1 MYSLDINFLNDR
13 PDYKKPEGGRQK
25 TAVVNTDSRRPL
37 FVGAAVAVALLAAV
51 GGALLFLQAQNSS
64 LEERQSALD
73 TQIGDLTAKQK
84 QIADVNNQTKD
95 IKAETN
101 ALASVFNLV
110 KPWSAMMQE
119 VRDRI
124 PPGIQLLTITQS
136 APSIK
141 PTPQPSASP
150 GAPGAAP
157 QALPPADSVLQITGL
172 ANSFND
178 VNDFLLVL
186 QKSNFLKAA
195 DTKLVKASLQKTA
208 TTIEPAKLQKSQ
220 PQQTQLTA
228 DQLPQLPKQVEFQIE
243 TALSDV
249 PASDLL
255 RELDR
260 KGAVG
265 LVTRIEDLQR
275 KGVIQ
280 P

>member
-1 MYSLDINFLNDR
+1 MHSLDINFLNDR
-13 PDYKKPEGGRQK
+13 PEYKPEGARQK
-25 TAVVNTDSRRPL
+25 SKVVSTDSKRPL

-51 GGALLFLQAQNSS
+51 GGSLLFLQAQNAS
-64 LEERQSALD
+64 LAQRQSELD
-73 TQIGDLTAKQK
+73 SQVGDLESKQRN
-84 QIADVNNQTKD
+84 IAAINAQTQEV
-95 IKAETN
+95 KAETG

-124 PPGIQLLTITQS
+124 PPGVQLLTITQS
-136 APSIK
+136 V
-141 PTPQPSASP
+141 PTPQAAPQPSPSP
-150 GAPGAAP
+150 GAATAVVS
-157 QALPPADSVLQITGL
+157 PPASVLQITGL

-186 QKSNFLKAA
+186 QKSNFLKAEN
-195 DTKLVKASLQKTA
+195 TKLVKATLQKEA
-208 TTIEPAKLQKSQ
+208 PRVEPARLRNA
-220 PQQTQLTA
+220 QQQQLNA
-228 DQLPQLPKQVEFQIE
+228 DQLPLLPKQVEFQIE

-265 LVTRIEDLQR
+265 LVTRIENLQR
-275 KGVIQ
+275 KGVIK

>member
-1 MYSLDINFLNDR
+1 MHSLDINFLNDR
-13 PDYKKPEGGRQK
+13 PEYRPEGARQK
-25 TAVVNTDSRRPL
+25 TRTAVTTDSKRPL
-37 FVGAAVAVALLAAV
+37 FIGAAVAVGLIGAAV
-51 GGALLFLQAQNSS
+51 GSLLFLQAQNSS
-64 LEERQSALD
+64 LEQRQSELD
-73 TQIGDLTAKQK
+73 SQLGDLTAKQK
-84 QIADVNNQTKD
+84 QIADINAQTKQ
-95 IKAETN
+95 IKEETG
-101 ALASVFNLV
+101 ALAGVFNLV

-119 VRDRI
+119 MRDRI
-124 PPGIQLLTITQS
+124 PPGVQLLTITQS
-136 APSIK
+136 TPSTQAAAPS
-141 PTPQPSASP
+141 PSPSP
-150 GAPGAAP
+150 GAAASAVP
-157 QALPPADSVLQITGL
+157 PPASVLQITGL

-186 QKSNFLKAA
+186 QKSNFLKAEN
-195 DTKLVKASLQKTA
+195 TKLVKATLQKDA
-208 TTIEPAKLQKSQ
+208 VRIEPVKLKDT
-220 PQQTQLTA
+220 QQQGPA
-228 DQLPQLPKQVEFQIE
+228 AEQLPQLPKQVEFQIE

>member
-13 PDYKKPEGGRQK
+13 PEYRPESSRQK
-25 TAVVNTDSRRPL
+25 TRAVSTDSKRPL
-37 FVGAAVAVALLAAV
+37 FIGAAVAVALLAAA
-51 GGALLFLQAQNSS
+51 GGSLLFLQAQNAS
-64 LEERQSALD
+64 LEQRQAELD
-73 TQIGDLTAKQK
+73 SQLGDLTAKQK
-84 QIADVNNQTKD
+84 QIADINNQTKQ
-95 IKAETN
+95 IKDETG

-124 PPGIQLLTITQS
+124 PPGVQILNITQS
-136 APSIK
+136 VSTGQAS
-141 PTPQPSASP
+141 PQPSASP
-150 GAPGAAP
+150 SPGGAAP
-157 QALPPADSVLQITGL
+157 AVNPPASVLQITGL

-186 QKSNFLKAA
+186 QKSNFLKAEN
-195 DTKLVKASLQKTA
+195 TRLIKATLQKDA
-208 TTIEPAKLQKSQ
+208 PKIESLKLKNT
-220 PQQTQLTA
+220 QQQVPNT
-228 DQLPQLPKQVEFQIE
+228 DELPQLPKQVEFQIE

-275 KGVIQ
+275 KGVIK

>member
-13 PDYKKPEGGRQK
+13 PEYKPEGARQK
-25 TAVVNTDSRRPL
+25 TRTVSTDSRRPL
-37 FVGAAVAVALLAAV
+37 FIGAAIAVALLAAA
-51 GGALLFLQAQNSS
+51 GGSLLFLQAQNAS
-64 LEERQSALD
+64 LEQRQSELD
-73 TQIGDLTAKQK
+73 NQLGDLTAKQK
-84 QIADVNNQTKD
+84 QIADINNQTKQ
-95 IKAETN
+95 IKDETG

-124 PPGIQLLTITQS
+124 PPGVQILNITQS
-136 APSIK
+136 VPSGQ
-141 PTPQPSASP
+141 PSPQPSASP
-150 GAPGAAP
+150 GASPSAAS
-157 QALPPADSVLQITGL
+157 PPSSVLQISGI

-186 QKSNFLKAA
+186 QKSNFLKAEN
-195 DTKLVKASLQKTA
+195 TKLVKATLQKEA
-208 TTIEPAKLQKSQ
+208 VKVEPIKLQNTQQ
-220 PQQTQLTA
+220 PGLNA

-275 KGVIQ
+275 KGVIK

>member
-1 MYSLDINFLNDR
+1 MHSLDINFLNDR
-13 PDYKKPEGGRQK
+13 PEYRPEGSRQK
-25 TAVVNTDSRRPL
+25 TRTAVATDSKRPL
-37 FVGAAVAVALLAAV
+37 VIGAAVAVGLIGAAV
-51 GGALLFLQAQNSS
+51 GSLLFLQAQNSS
-64 LEERQSALD
+64 LEQRQSELD
-73 TQIGDLTAKQK
+73 SQLGDLTAKQK
-84 QIADVNNQTKD
+84 QIADLNAQTKQ
-95 IKAETN
+95 IKDETG
-101 ALASVFNLV
+101 ALAGVFNLV

-119 VRDRI
+119 MRDRI
-124 PPGIQLLTITQS
+124 PPGVQILNITQS
-136 APSIK
+136 TPTTPATPAPS
-141 PTPQPSASP
+141 PSP
-150 GAPGAAP
+150 GAAAP
-157 QALPPADSVLQITGL
+157 VVPPPASVLQISGL

-186 QKSNFLKAA
+186 QKSNFLKAEN
-195 DTKLVKASLQKTA
+195 TKLVKATLQTEA
-208 TTIEPAKLQKSQ
+208 VRIEPVRLQNAQQ
-220 PQQTQLTA
+220 PGLSA
-228 DQLPQLPKQVEFQIE
+228 ERLPQLPKQVEFQIE

>member
-13 PDYKKPEGGRQK
+13 PEYRPEGARQK
-25 TAVVNTDSRRPL
+25 TRVVSTDSKQPL
-37 FVGAAVAVALLAAV
+37 FIGAAVAVGLLAMAV
-51 GGALLFLQAQNSS
+51 GSLLFLQAQNAN
-64 LEERQSALD
+64 LEQRQSELD
-73 TQIGDLTAKQK
+73 SQLGDLTAKQK
-84 QIADVNNQTKD
+84 QIADINTQTKQ
-95 IKAETN
+95 IKDETD

-124 PPGIQLLTITQS
+124 PPGVQILTITQS
-136 APSIK
+136 TPSNQ
-141 PTPQPSASP
+141 PTPQPSPSP
-150 GAPGAAP
+150 GAAAP
-157 QALPPADSVLQITGL
+157 TVIPPASVLQITGI

-186 QKSNFLKAA
+186 QKSNFLKAEN
-195 DTKLVKASLQKTA
+195 TKLMKATLQKEA
-208 TTIEPAKLQKSQ
+208 VKIEPAKLQNA
-220 PQQTQLTA
+220 QQQSLTA
-228 DQLPQLPKQVEFQIE
+228 EQLPQLPRQVEFQIE

>member
-13 PDYKKPEGGRQK
+13 PEYRPEGPRQK
-25 TAVVNTDSRRPL
+25 TRAVSTDSRRPL
-37 FVGAAVAVALLAAV
+37 FLGAVVAVALIGAAV
-51 GGALLFLQAQNSS
+51 GSLLFLQAQNAS
-64 LEERQSALD
+64 LEQRQSELD
-73 TQIGDLTAKQK
+73 SQLGDLTAKQK
-84 QIADVNNQTKD
+84 QIADINNQTKQ
-95 IKAETN
+95 IKDETA
-101 ALASVFNLV
+101 ALAGVFNLV

-119 VRDRI
+119 MRDRI
-124 PPGIQLLTITQS
+124 PPGVQLLTITQS
-136 APSIK
+136 TPSTQAAAPAPS
-141 PTPQPSASP
+141 PSP
-150 GAPGAAP
+150 GAPAAAVPPP
-157 QALPPADSVLQITGL
+157 QSVLQITGL

-186 QKSNFLKAA
+186 QKSNFLKAEN
-195 DTKLVKASLQKTA
+195 TKLVRATLQKEA
-208 TTIEPAKLQKSQ
+208 VRVEPVKLQNT
-220 PQQTQLTA
+220 QQSGLNP
-228 DQLPQLPKQVEFQIE
+228 DQLPTLPKQVEFQIE

>member
-13 PDYKKPEGGRQK
+13 PEYRPEGARQK
-25 TAVVNTDSRRPL
+25 TKAVSTDSKRPL
-37 FVGAAVAVALLAAV
+37 FIGAAVAVGLLAAV
-51 GGALLFLQAQNSS
+51 GGSLLFLQAQNDR
-64 LEERQSALD
+64 LDQRQTELD
-73 TQIGDLTAKQK
+73 SQIGDLTAKQK
-84 QIADVNNQTKD
+84 QIADVNTQTKD
-95 IKAETN
+95 IKTETG

-124 PPGIQLLTITQS
+124 PPGVQLLTITQTAS
-136 APSIK
+136 TTSPS
-141 PTPQPSASP
+141 PQPSASP
-150 GAPGAAP
+150 GAAAP
-157 QALPPADSVLQITGL
+157 VASPPASVLQITGI

-186 QKSNFLKAA
+186 QKSNFLKAEN
-195 DTKLVKASLQKTA
+195 TKLVKATLQKDA
-208 TTIEPAKLQKSQ
+208 AKVEPAKLQNSQ
-220 PQQTQLTA
+220 QQALNA
-228 DQLPQLPKQVEFQIE
+228 DQLPQLPRQVEFQIE

>member
-13 PDYKKPEGGRQK
+13 PEYKPEGARQK
-25 TAVVNTDSRRPL
+25 TRAVSTDSKRPL
-37 FVGAAVAVALLAAV
+37 FIGAAIAVALVAAA
-51 GGALLFLQAQNSS
+51 GGSLLFLQAQNAS
-64 LEERQSALD
+64 LEQRQSELD
-73 TQIGDLTAKQK
+73 SQLGDLTAKQK
-84 QIADVNNQTKD
+84 QIADINNQTKQ
-95 IKAETN
+95 IKDETG

-124 PPGIQLLTITQS
+124 PPGVQILNITQL
-136 APSIK
+136 APSGQ
-141 PTPQPSASP
+141 PAPQPSASP
-150 GAPGAAP
+150 GAPAP
-157 QALPPADSVLQITGL
+157 AVAPPLSVLQISGI

-186 QKSNFLKAA
+186 QKSNFLKAEN
-195 DTKLVKASLQKTA
+195 TKLVKATLQKEA
-208 TTIEPAKLQKSQ
+208 VKVEPIKLQNTQQ
-220 PQQTQLTA
+220 PGLNSE
-228 DQLPQLPKQVEFQIE
+228 QLPQLPKQVEFQIE

-275 KGVIQ
+275 KGVIK

>member
-13 PDYKKPEGGRQK
+13 PEYRPDSARQK
-25 TAVVNTDSRRPL
+25 TRAVATDSRRPL
-37 FVGAAVAVALLAAV
+37 FLGAAVGLGLLAATI
-51 GGALLFLQAQNSS
+51 GSLLFLQAQNNG
-64 LEERQSALD
+64 LEQRRSELD
-73 TQIGDLTAKQK
+73 SQLGDLTTKQK
-84 QIADVNNQTKD
+84 QIADINNQTKQ
-95 IKAETN
+95 IKDETG

-119 VRDRI
+119 MRDRI
-124 PPGIQLLTITQS
+124 PPGVQILSVTQS
-136 APSIK
+136 TPSGQ
-141 PTPQPSASP
+141 PQPSPSPSP
-150 GAPGAAP
+150 GANAA
-157 QALPPADSVLQITGL
+157 AVPPPTSSIQISGL

-186 QKSNFLKAA
+186 QKSNFLKAEN
-195 DTKLVKASLQKTA
+195 TKLVKATLQKEAAKVEPVKLPDSQQQNVA
-208 TTIEPAKLQKSQ
+208 TPE
-220 PQQTQLTA
+220 
-228 DQLPQLPKQVEFQIE
+228 QLPQLPKQVEFQID

-249 PASDLL
+249 PASELL
-255 RELDR
+255 QELDR

>member
-1 MYSLDINFLNDR
+1 MHSLDINFLNDR
-13 PDYKKPEGGRQK
+13 PEYKPEGARQK
-25 TAVVNTDSRRPL
+25 TKVVSTDSRRPL
-37 FVGAAVAVALLAAV
+37 FIGAAVAVGLLAAV
-51 GGALLFLQAQNSS
+51 GGSLLFFQAQNAS
-64 LEERQSALD
+64 LEQRQSELD
-73 TQIGDLTAKQK
+73 SQLGDLTAKQK
-84 QIADVNNQTKD
+84 RIADINNQTRD
-95 IKAETN
+95 IKAETA

-124 PPGIQLLTITQS
+124 PPGVQLVTITQS
-136 APSIK
+136 APSGQ
-141 PTPQPSASP
+141 PAPQPAASP
-150 GAPGAAP
+150 GAAAP
-157 QALPPADSVLQITGL
+157 AAVAPPASMLQITGI

-186 QKSNFLKAA
+186 QKSNFLKAEN
-195 DTKLVKASLQKTA
+195 TKLVKATLQKEA
-208 TTIEPAKLQKSQ
+208 TQIQPIKLESA
-220 PQQTQLTA
+220 QQSTLNA
-228 DQLPQLPKQVEFQIE
+228 EQLPKLPKQVEFQIE

>member
-13 PDYKKPEGGRQK
+13 PEYRPEGARQK
-25 TAVVNTDSRRPL
+25 TRVVSTDSKQPL
-37 FVGAAVAVALLAAV
+37 FIGAAVAVGLLAMAV
-51 GGALLFLQAQNSS
+51 GSLLFLQAQNAN
-64 LEERQSALD
+64 LEQRQSELD
-73 TQIGDLTAKQK
+73 SQLGDLTAKQK
-84 QIADVNNQTKD
+84 QIADINTQTKQ
-95 IKAETN
+95 IKDETG

-124 PPGIQLLTITQS
+124 PPGVQILTITQS
-136 APSIK
+136 TPSNQ
-141 PTPQPSASP
+141 PTPQPSPSP
-150 GAPGAAP
+150 GAAVPTVT
-157 QALPPADSVLQITGL
+157 PPASVLQITGI

-186 QKSNFLKAA
+186 QKSNFLKAEN
-195 DTKLVKASLQKTA
+195 TKLMKATLQKEA
-208 TTIEPAKLQKSQ
+208 VKIEPAKLQNA
-220 PQQTQLTA
+220 QQQSLTA
-228 DQLPQLPKQVEFQIE
+228 DQLPQLPRQVEFQIE

>member
-13 PDYKKPEGGRQK
+13 PEYKPEGARQK
-25 TAVVNTDSRRPL
+25 TRAVPTDSKRPL
-37 FVGAAVAVALLAAV
+37 FIGAAVAVALLAAA
-51 GGALLFLQAQNSS
+51 GGSLLFLQAQNAS
-64 LEERQSALD
+64 LEQRQSELD
-73 TQIGDLTAKQK
+73 SQLGDLTAKQK
-84 QIADVNNQTKD
+84 QIADINGQTKQ
-95 IKAETN
+95 IKDETG

-124 PPGIQLLTITQS
+124 PPGVQILTIAQS
-136 APSIK
+136 TPSNQ
-141 PTPQPSASP
+141 PTPQPSPSP
-150 GAPGAAP
+150 SAGAAAP
-157 QALPPADSVLQITGL
+157 AVAPPASVLQITGI

-186 QKSNFLKAA
+186 QKSNFLKAEN
-195 DTKLVKASLQKTA
+195 TKLVKATLQKEA
-208 TTIEPAKLQKSQ
+208 VRVEPARLQNTQQ
-220 PQQTQLTA
+220 PTLNA

>member
-13 PDYKKPEGGRQK
+13 PEYKPEGTRQRTK
-25 TAVVNTDSRRPL
+25 AVSTDSKRPL

-51 GGALLFLQAQNSS
+51 GGSLLFLQAQNAS
-64 LEERQSALD
+64 LAQRQSELE
-73 TQIGDLTAKQK
+73 TQIGDLNAKQK
-84 QIADVNNQTKD
+84 NIATINAQTQEVR
-95 IKAETN
+95 AETA

-119 VRDRI
+119 MRDRI
-124 PPGIQLLTITQS
+124 PPGVQLLSITQS
-136 APSIK
+136 APTA
-141 PTPQPSASP
+141 PATPQAAPS
-150 GAPGAAP
+150 PGAAP
-157 QALPPADSVLQITGL
+157 AVVSPPGSVLQITGI

-186 QKSNFLKAA
+186 QKSNFLKAEN
-195 DTKLVKASLQKTA
+195 TKLVKATLQREA
-208 TTIEPAKLQKSQ
+208 TRVEPARLQNA
-220 PQQTQLTA
+220 QQQQLRTE
-228 DQLPQLPKQVEFQIE
+228 QLPLLPRQVEFQIE

-265 LVTRIEDLQR
+265 LVTRIENLQR
-275 KGVIQ
+275 KGVIK

>member
-1 MYSLDINFLNDR
+1 MHSLDINFLNDR
-13 PDYKKPEGGRQK
+13 PEYKPEGARQK
-25 TAVVNTDSRRPL
+25 TRAVSTDSKQPL
-37 FVGAAVAVALLAAV
+37 FVGAVVAVALLAAV
-51 GGALLFLQAQNSS
+51 GGSLLFLQAQNAG
-64 LEERQSALD
+64 LEQRQSELD
-73 TQIGDLTAKQK
+73 RQVGDLTAKQN
-84 QIADVNNQTKD
+84 QIAAINAQTKE
-95 IKAETN
+95 IKAETG

-124 PPGIQLLTITQS
+124 PPGVQLLTITQS
-136 APSIK
+136 VPSSQ
-141 PTPQPSASP
+141 PTPQPAASP
-150 GAPGAAP
+150 GAAAP
-157 QALPPADSVLQITGL
+157 VVSPPSSVLLITGI

-186 QKSNFLKAA
+186 QKSNFLKAEN
-195 DTKLVKASLQKTA
+195 TKLVKATLQREA
-208 TTIEPAKLQKSQ
+208 TKVEPAKLRDSSQ
-220 PQQTQLTA
+220 TSLNA
-228 DQLPQLPKQVEFQIE
+228 DRLPTLPRQVEFQIE

>member
-13 PDYKKPEGGRQK
+13 PEYKPEGARQK
-25 TAVVNTDSRRPL
+25 TRAVSTDSKRPL
-37 FVGAAVAVALLAAV
+37 FLGAAVAVALLAAA
-51 GGALLFLQAQNSS
+51 GGSLLFLQAQNAS
-64 LEERQSALD
+64 LEQRQSELD
-73 TQIGDLTAKQK
+73 SQLGDLTAKQK
-84 QIADVNNQTKD
+84 QIADINGQTKQ
-95 IKAETN
+95 IKDETG

-124 PPGIQLLTITQS
+124 PPGVQILTIAQS
-136 APSIK
+136 TPSNQ
-141 PTPQPSASP
+141 PTPQPSPSP
-150 GAPGAAP
+150 SAGAP
-157 QALPPADSVLQITGL
+157 PPAVAPAASVLQITGI

-186 QKSNFLKAA
+186 QKSNFLKAEN
-195 DTKLVKASLQKTA
+195 TKLVKATLQKEA
-208 TTIEPAKLQKSQ
+208 VRVEPAKLQNAQQ
-220 PQQTQLTA
+220 PTLNA

>member
-13 PDYKKPEGGRQK
+13 PEYKPEGARQRTK
-25 TAVVNTDSRRPL
+25 AVSTDSRRPL

-51 GGALLFLQAQNSS
+51 GGSLLFLQAQNAN
-64 LEERQSALD
+64 LEQRQSELAS
-73 TQIGDLTAKQK
+73 QIGDLEKKQK
-84 QIADVNNQTKD
+84 DIAAVNAQTQE
-95 IKAETN
+95 IKAETA

-119 VRDRI
+119 MRDRI
-124 PPGIQLLTITQS
+124 PPGVQLLSITQS
-136 APSIK
+136 VPTAPATPQAAPS
-141 PTPQPSASP
+141 
-150 GAPGAAP
+150 PGAAP
-157 QALPPADSVLQITGL
+157 AVVGPPGSVLQITGI

-186 QKSNFLKAA
+186 QKSNFLKA
-195 DTKLVKASLQKTA
+195 DNTKLVKATLQREA
-208 TTIEPAKLQKSQ
+208 TRVEPARLQNA
-220 PQQTQLTA
+220 QQQQLRA
-228 DQLPQLPKQVEFQIE
+228 EQLPVLPKQVEFQIE

-265 LVTRIEDLQR
+265 LVTRIENLQR
-275 KGVIQ
+275 KGVIK

>member
-13 PDYKKPEGGRQK
+13 PEYKPEGARQK
-25 TAVVNTDSRRPL
+25 TRAVSTDSKRPL
-37 FVGAAVAVALLAAV
+37 LIGAAIAVALVAAA
-51 GGALLFLQAQNSS
+51 GGSLLFLQAQNAS
-64 LEERQSALD
+64 LEQRQSELD
-73 TQIGDLTAKQK
+73 TQLGDLTAKQK
-84 QIADVNNQTKD
+84 QIADINNQTKQ
-95 IKAETN
+95 IKDETG
-101 ALASVFNLV
+101 ALAGVFNLV

-119 VRDRI
+119 MRDRI
-124 PPGIQLLTITQS
+124 PPGVQILTIAQS
-136 APSIK
+136 APSGQ
-141 PTPQPSASP
+141 PSPAPSASP
-150 GAPGAAP
+150 PAGSA
-157 QALPPADSVLQITGL
+157 PPAVAPPASILQISGI

-186 QKSNFLKAA
+186 QKSNFLKAEN
-195 DTKLVKASLQKTA
+195 TKLVKATLQKDA
-208 TTIEPAKLQKSQ
+208 AKIEPVKLKNAQAQ
-220 PQQTQLTA
+220 AQTA
-228 DQLPQLPKQVEFQIE
+228 DELPQLPKQVEFQIE

-275 KGVIQ
+275 KGVIK

>member
-13 PDYKKPEGGRQK
+13 PEYKPEGSRQK
-25 TAVVNTDSRRPL
+25 TRAVSTDSKRPL
-37 FVGAAVAVALLAAV
+37 FIGAAIAVALIAAA
-51 GGALLFLQAQNSS
+51 GGSLLFLQAQNAS
-64 LEERQSALD
+64 LEQRQSELD
-73 TQIGDLTAKQK
+73 SQLGDLTAKQK
-84 QIADVNNQTKD
+84 QIADINNQTKQ
-95 IKAETN
+95 IKDETG
-101 ALASVFNLV
+101 ALAGVFNLV

-124 PPGIQLLTITQS
+124 PPGVQILNITQTVPTVQ
-136 APSIK
+136 PS
-141 PTPQPSASP
+141 PQPSASP
-150 GAPGAAP
+150 GAAAP
-157 QALPPADSVLQITGL
+157 VVAPPSSVLQISGI

-186 QKSNFLKAA
+186 QKSNFLKAEN
-195 DTKLVKASLQKTA
+195 TKLVKATLQKDA
-208 TTIEPAKLQKSQ
+208 VKVEPIKLQNTQQ
-220 PQQTQLTA
+220 PGLNS

-275 KGVIQ
+275 KGVIK

>member
-13 PDYKKPEGGRQK
+13 PEYRPEGARQK
-25 TAVVNTDSRRPL
+25 TRVVSTDSKQPL
-37 FVGAAVAVALLAAV
+37 FIGAAVAVGLLAMAV
-51 GGALLFLQAQNSS
+51 GSLLFLQAQNAN
-64 LEERQSALD
+64 LEQRQSELD
-73 TQIGDLTAKQK
+73 SQLGDLTAKQK
-84 QIADVNNQTKD
+84 QIADINTQTKQ
-95 IKAETN
+95 IKDETG

-124 PPGIQLLTITQS
+124 PPGVQILTITQS
-136 APSIK
+136 TPSNQ
-141 PTPQPSASP
+141 PTPQPSPSP
-150 GAPGAAP
+150 GAAAP
-157 QALPPADSVLQITGL
+157 TVTPPASVLQITGI

-186 QKSNFLKAA
+186 QKSNFLKAEN
-195 DTKLVKASLQKTA
+195 TKLMKATLQKEA
-208 TTIEPAKLQKSQ
+208 VKIEPAKLQNA
-220 PQQTQLTA
+220 QQQSLTA
-228 DQLPQLPKQVEFQIE
+228 DQLPQLPRQVEFQIE

>member
-13 PDYKKPEGGRQK
+13 PEYRQEGSRPK
-25 TAVVNTDSRRPL
+25 ARVVATDSKRPL
-37 FVGAAVAVALLAAV
+37 LIGAAIAVALLAAA
-51 GGALLFLQAQNSS
+51 GGSLLFLQAQNAS
-64 LEERQSALD
+64 LEQRQAELD
-73 TQIGDLTAKQK
+73 SQLGDLTAKQK
-84 QIADVNNQTKD
+84 QIADINSQTRQIKD
-95 IKAETN
+95 ETG
-101 ALASVFNLV
+101 ALAGVFNLV

-124 PPGIQLLTITQS
+124 PPGVQILTITQ
-136 APSIK
+136 AL
-141 PTPQPSASP
+141 PTGQPSPPPSPSPSP
-150 GAPGAAP
+150 GAPAAVS
-157 QALPPADSVLQITGL
+157 PPASVLQITGL

-186 QKSNFLKAA
+186 QKSNFLKAEN
-195 DTKLVKASLQKTA
+195 TKLLKATLQKEA
-208 TTIEPAKLQKSQ
+208 PKIEPVKLKNAQGPVQ
-220 PQQTQLTA
+220 NG
-228 DQLPQLPKQVEFQIE
+228 DELPQLPKQVEFQIE

-275 KGVIQ
+275 KGVIK